1 MNRTMITA
9 TNTLSQLQK
18 QMDIVSNNMA
28 NIDTTGYKRRE
39 ASFTDLL
46 FQQFNNQQNAN
57 AEGNRLTPN
66 GIRQGVGAKLAQSK
80 IVMSQGSIKDTGRA
94 LDAAFT
100 KEGQYFRVLEQ
111 SENGSAIRYTRD
123 GAFYLSPLSD
133 TETMVVTG
141 NGYPVL
147 DENNN
152 PITING
158 RVNDYEITTNGRLIA
173 KMENGGTSEF
183 NLGVVQV
190 NKPQFLEQKGG
201 NLLGLPENMA
211 ELNVP
216 VNEILTELNGPM
228 RNQVSIQQRALE
240 QSNVDMSKE
249 MTDLINLQRAYQFQS
264 RSVSIADQMMGLVN
278 GIR

>member
-1 MNRTMITA
+1 MLPLPLA
-9 TNTLSQLQK
+9 CWQ
-18 QMDIVSNNMA
+18 
-28 NIDTTGYKRRE
+28 
-39 ASFTDLL
+39 LL
-46 FQQFNNQQNAN
+46 FHRQAK
-57 AEGNRLTPN
+57 
-66 GIRQGVGAKLAQSK
+66 GIR
-80 IVMSQGSIKDTGRA
+80 
-94 LDAAFT
+94 
-100 KEGQYFRVLEQ
+100 
-111 SENGSAIRYTRD
+111 SAIRYTRD

-228 RNQVSIQQRALE
+228 RNQVYGKSLE
-240 QSNVDMSKE
+240 DDQSLEDDKSLEEDKSSEENAGDE
-249 MTDLINLQRAYQFQS
+249 ENCPCIEGINY
-264 RSVSIADQMMGLVN
+264 
-278 GIR
+278 

>member
-9 TNTLSQLQK
+9 QNTLTQLQK

-39 ASFTDLL
+39 SNFTDLL
-46 FQQFNNQQNAN
+46 FQQYNNQTIPNL
-57 AEGNRLTPN
+57 EVNRLTPN
-66 GIRQGVGAKLAQSK
+66 GVRQGVGAKLAQSQM
-80 IVMSQGSIKDTGRA
+80 VGSQGSIKSTDRSLDMA
-94 LDAAFT
+94 LTA
-100 KEGQYFRVLEQ
+100 EGQYFKVLEQ

-123 GAFYLSPLSD
+123 GAFYLTPLSAN
-133 TETMVVTG
+133 ENMLVTS

-158 RVNDYEITTNGRLIA
+158 DVKEFVLQDGGRLTA
-173 KMENGGTSEF
+173 SLGNGGSSEF
-183 NLGVVQV
+183 NLGVVRV
-190 NKPQFLEQKGG
+190 KKSQFLEQKGG
-201 NLLGLPENMA
+201 NLLGLPENA
-211 ELNVP
+211 GELNTP
-216 VNEILTELNGPM
+216 IEDILTELNGPL
-228 RNQVSIQQRALE
+228 RNQISMQQRALE

-249 MTDLINLQRAYQFQS
+249 MTELINMQRAYQFQS
-264 RSVSIADQMMGLVN
+264 RSISIADQMMGLVN

>member
-46 FQQFNNQQNAN
+46 FQQFNNQHNAN

-80 IVMSQGSIKDTGRA
+80 IVMSQGSIKNTGRA

-123 GAFYLSPLSD
+123 GAFYLTPLSD
-133 TETMVVTG
+133 TETMLVTG

-158 RVNDYEITTNGRLIA
+158 QVNDYEITTNGRLIA